1 MAADTANTA
10 ADPRWQAFNQ
20 TGFNCSC
27 GQRHVGLFPIN
38 MLTPVGWGGPS
49 DYAEDDAVVMDRTF
63 LSPRFAVWEG
73 QSFAI
78 RMRLPLMIQGA
89 TPAAFMYTVWAAV
102 DRIHFQNYVEAR
114 KANTLGNLRQFG
126 ARLVNRLGGH
136 HDTANL
142 VGVAFEENDGQQP
155 MLLLTGPQP
164 YTNRPDHPL
173 LTEQRHGI
181 GFDRMLELFVA
192 YNHDMRPAASAA
204 NLY

>member
-20 TGFNCSC
+20 TGFACSC
-27 GQRHVGLFPIN
+27 GERHVGLFPIN
-38 MLTPVGWGGPS
+38 MLTPVGWAGAQ
-49 DYAEDDAVVMDRTF
+49 DYAEDSAVVLDRTF

-73 QSFAI
+73 QSYAI
-78 RMRLPLMIQGA
+78 RMRLPLMIKGA
-89 TPAAFMYTVWAAV
+89 TPAAFMYTVWASV
-102 DRIHFQNYVEAR
+102 DRIHFQNYVEAWR
-114 KANTLGNLRQFG
+114 NGTLANLRQFS

-142 VGVAFEENDGQQP
+142 VGVAFEENDGQLP

-181 GFDRMLELFVA
+181 GFDRVLELFVA
-192 YNHDMRPAASAA
+192 YNHDMRPAANAA
-204 NLY
+204 NLS